1 MIVSVEIRL
10 LHELLRRLRRL
21 REFLKLARCVEVVV
35 PILALV
41 VLPPLRGVPAMQAH
55 VVEARD
61 VWQIVLPDGEAELR
75 LVDLHPGG
83 AEAVQQREG
92 FPDRVAPA
100 AMPQLHGHRIL
111 GKRAKQL
118 REVLARFR
126 CVLEARR
133 ELCEQR
139 AQLAG
144 RSERFDARA
153 EVVDVRLGDLRE
165 EVEQGTLGARRP
177 LQRGLAKHLRVR
189 EFLIELQREVE
200 AGRRAFGPPS
210 RHLVARLAVEG
221 GIHLDRIEVLGVETQ
236 LVELVGSGAL
246 RTGLRIEQAVPG
258 SLAGRVIPAR
268 RADAHLA
275 HAASYNQGSG
285 IRDQGSRAFDPR
297 SPRSM
302 LTINEIFYSVHGE
315 SSYAGRPCV
324 FVRLTACDLR
334 CSWCD
339 TPYAFHE
346 GTKRPLDEVLEELD
360 AYTCPLVEVTGG
372 EPLLQED
379 VYPLMEQ
386 LLERGRTVLLETGG
400 HRSTARVP
408 DRVVTILDVKCP
420 GSGESAKNDWSN
432 LDRLRPQDEVKFV
445 VKDRADYEYARDV
458 IARHGLAARAAAI
471 HLSPVHGVMNPRTL
485 SEWVLADNLPVR
497 VQLQLH
503 KYIWDPATR
512 GV

>member
-1 MIVSVEIRL
+1 
-10 LHELLRRLRRL
+10 
-21 REFLKLARCVEVVV
+21 
-35 PILALV
+35 
-41 VLPPLRGVPAMQAH
+41 
-55 VVEARD
+55 
-61 VWQIVLPDGEAELR
+61 
-75 LVDLHPGG
+75 
-83 AEAVQQREG
+83 
-92 FPDRVAPA
+92 
-100 AMPQLHGHRIL
+100 
-111 GKRAKQL
+111 
-118 REVLARFR
+118 
-126 CVLEARR
+126 
-133 ELCEQR
+133 
-139 AQLAG
+139 
-144 RSERFDARA
+144 
-153 EVVDVRLGDLRE
+153 
-165 EVEQGTLGARRP
+165 
-177 LQRGLAKHLRVR
+177 
-189 EFLIELQREVE
+189 
-200 AGRRAFGPPS
+200 
-210 RHLVARLAVEG
+210 
-221 GIHLDRIEVLGVETQ
+221 
-236 LVELVGSGAL
+236 
-246 RTGLRIEQAVPG
+246 
-258 SLAGRVIPAR
+258 
-268 RADAHLA
+268 
-275 HAASYNQGSG
+275 
-285 IRDQGSRAFDPR
+285 
-297 SPRSM
+297 M
-302 LTINEIFYSVHGE
+302 LTINEIFYSVQGE

-360 AYTCPLVEVTGG
+360 AYACPLVEVTGG

-379 VYPLMEQ
+379 VYPLMER

-445 VKDRADYEYARDV
+445 VKDRADYEYALDV